1 MTPLQ
6 ALQATVAGE
15 HAAVY
20 LYGVMGGQV
29 SRSQESALAE
39 LIDQSY
45 QTHRTRRDR
54 LSVLIS
60 DRHAVPVA
68 SAVAYRLPSALTT
81 ARQLRTAARQVE
93 SRCLTLYGQLV
104 ANSTGPVRA
113 WAITALDAG
122 AVAGLDYGTAPA
134 TFPGMQAPPEH

>member
-1 MTPLQ
+1 MTPIQ
-6 ALQATVAGE
+6 ALQATLAGE

-29 SRSQESALAE
+29 SRSQQSTLAG
-39 LIDQSY
+39 LIDQSFG
-45 QTHRTRRDR
+45 THRARRDR

-60 DRHAVPVA
+60 DRRTAPVA
-68 SAVAYRLPSALTT
+68 SEVAYRLPNTLTT
-81 ARQLRTAARQVE
+81 PRQLRTAARQVE
-93 SRCLTLYGQLV
+93 SRCLALYGQLV

-122 AVAGLDYGTAPA
+122 AVAGLDYGSAPT
-134 TFPGMQAPPEH
+134 TFPGMQAPPER